1 MNAKARAN
9 LTERACAALFVVT
22 SERLIIK
29 FTIVSCPDN
38 ARPFFYKGV
47 GTSGQMSRAAAL
59 MCTVLFSTI
68 TSARCGNLSACVDVE
83 EWMSLEQAIGDSGC
97 AEKLVDRSLV
107 VFMRGN
113 HAFDNRPILD
123 QEVHL
128 CQVFVRL
135 TSMLV
140 TKNRLGDL
148 CEMGVVDHE
157 TMPPQPCA
165 QTADLVHLATA
176 LQKKDDPIFSAT
188 AEVLQTWKEEVVCE
202 TTCAPGLGAALCN
215 GIIKLARKLVMLTII
230 EKGVG
235 KALVS
240 AYSELGTLL
249 SKYN

>member
-1 MNAKARAN
+1 
-9 LTERACAALFVVT
+9 
-22 SERLIIK
+22 
-29 FTIVSCPDN
+29 
-38 ARPFFYKGV
+38 
-47 GTSGQMSRAAAL
+47 MSRAAAL

-215 GIIKLARKLVMLTII
+215 GIIKLARKLVMLTTI